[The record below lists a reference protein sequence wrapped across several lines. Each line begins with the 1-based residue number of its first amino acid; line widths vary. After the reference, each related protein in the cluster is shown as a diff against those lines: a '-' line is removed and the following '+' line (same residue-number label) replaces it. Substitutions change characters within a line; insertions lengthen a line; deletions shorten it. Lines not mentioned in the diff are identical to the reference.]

1 MTSQPISQVSA
12 AEDPPADERA
22 ARGPAAAEPSR
33 QALVHELQV
42 HQVELEQQNEELRQ
56 AQADLA
62 AARDQFVDLFD
73 FAPVSYLTLDREGR
87 VLEANLTAAA
97 EFGLDRAALLGSQ
110 FMRFVAT
117 PDHDRWQRLKSSAL
131 RRGDVRRVELTLR
144 RQDGGHFHA
153 QLDCMR
159 VARAGSTAQLRLT
172 LTDVSQRKLAE
183 TNQRIATSGSMA
195 RESERRRVA
204 HRLHED
210 LGQRLGA
217 LKMRLESLALPA
229 VADANRAIAE
239 SMAGELDQAL
249 AVVRRMSS
257 DLHPLILDNLGLNAA
272 LDWLARDVTAR
283 LGLAAELHLDDD
295 ASLDDATAIAIY
307 RLVET
312 ALVQLAQR
320 VSAGISV
327 EMLQRPQDV
336 VLQFQSEPGHPPNP
350 GASGVAGDLTDAL
363 KDQVHLLGGRLEFSE
378 LAGPIW
384 RVSVFVPA
392 QPRHSQR
399 RQ

>member
-1 MTSQPISQVSA
+1 MTPQPISRDSLP
-12 AEDPPADERA
+12 ESPPADDRS
-22 ARGPAAAEPSR
+22 ARGHGAAELSR

-56 AQADLA
+56 TQADLA
-62 AARDQFVDLFD
+62 AARDLFVDLFD
-73 FAPVSYLTLDREGR
+73 FAPVSYLTLDPDGC

-97 EFGLDRAALLGSQ
+97 EFGLERATLLGSQ
-110 FMRFVAT
+110 FLRFVAT
-117 PDHDRWQRLKSSAL
+117 PDSDRWQRLKASAL
-131 RRGDVRRVELTLR
+131 RRADVRRIELMLR
-144 RQDGGHFHA
+144 RQDGRHFHA
-153 QLDCMR
+153 QLDCLR
-159 VARAGSTAQLRLT
+159 VVRADSKAQLRLT

-217 LKMRLESLALPA
+217 LKMRLESLALPEG
-229 VADANRAIAE
+229 ADANRAIAE

-272 LDWLARDVTAR
+272 LDWLAHDVAAR
-283 LGLAAELHLDDD
+283 LGLAVELHLDDD
-295 ASLDDATAIAIY
+295 TTLDDDTAIAIY

-312 ALVQLAQR
+312 ALGQLAQR

-336 VLQFQSEPGHPPNP
+336 VLQFQGEPGHVRFP
-350 GASGVAGDLTDAL
+350 GAGVLAGELTEAL

-378 LAGPIW
+378 LAGAIW

-392 QPRHSQR
+392 QPRRSGR